1 MNNLLLNCDIGESF
15 GAWRMGLDA
24 EVMPLID
31 CANIACG
38 FHAGDPGTMRRTV
51 ALAVEHGVRIGA
63 HPGYPDLVGF
73 GRRSLACSA
82 QEVEDLLLYQ
92 IGALD
97 GLCRAQGTRVR
108 YVKPH
113 GALYQ
118 DMMRDPAI
126 LAAVLRALAAYDRTL
141 PLMLMSTRDNT
152 AARALGEAHGIELWF
167 EAFADRAY
175 DGAGYLVSRSQ
186 PGAVHHDA
194 ETVLAQALL
203 LARGARCEPATAAP
217 WRWRRRP
224 SAYTATTPPR
234 WLRCGA
240 SATPWRRHEPTAT
253 AHRGGRHRQ
262 LRPAPV
268 RAHRRSQHALA
279 AGGGGKPAGGVRRRP
294 ARPGAVLH
302 HPAPAIRPAP
312 ARPWRGPRADRR
324 GAVRL
329 APETPGRRPSAHPAD
344 LVRPRVGPDLE
355 PLARRKQ
362 LGVAELIRRHSQ
374 REYRV
379 FALGFSPGFAFMGLV
394 EEALAAPR
402 LATPRQRIAAGSVG
416 IAERQTAVYPQAS
429 PGGWN
434 LLGRCPVRL
443 FDLTLDGYS
452 LLRAGDR
459 VRFEPIGHAEFV
471 RLGGDDTPL
480 EVQA

>member
-1 MNNLLLNCDIGESF
+1 MNSLLLNCDIGESF
-15 GAWRMGLDA
+15 GAWSMGLDA

-97 GLCRAQGTRVR
+97 GLCRAQGERVR

-175 DGAGYLVSRSQ
+175 DGAGYLV
-186 PGAVHHDA
+186 
-194 ETVLAQALL
+194 
-203 LARGARCEPATAAP
+203 
-217 WRWRRRP
+217 
-224 SAYTATTPPR
+224 
-234 WLRCGA
+234 
-240 SATPWRRHEPTAT
+240 
-253 AHRGGRHRQ
+253 
-262 LRPAPV
+262 
-268 RAHRRSQHALA
+268 
-279 AGGGGKPAGGVRRRP
+279 
-294 ARPGAVLH
+294 
-302 HPAPAIRPAP
+302 
-312 ARPWRGPRADRR
+312 
-324 GAVRL
+324 
-329 APETPGRRPSAHPAD
+329 
-344 LVRPRVGPDLE
+344 
-355 PLARRKQ
+355 
-362 LGVAELIRRHSQ
+362 
-374 REYRV
+374 
-379 FALGFSPGFAFMGLV
+379 
-394 EEALAAPR
+394 
-402 LATPRQRIAAGSVG
+402 
-416 IAERQTAVYPQAS
+416 
-429 PGGWN
+429 
-434 LLGRCPVRL
+434 
-443 FDLTLDGYS
+443 
-452 LLRAGDR
+452 
-459 VRFEPIGHAEFV
+459 
-471 RLGGDDTPL
+471 
-480 EVQA
+480 